1 MKARW
6 KSLGILLLVL
16 AAAVC
21 AEEEER
27 LFEANVIFKHNSSS
41 NLLEIS
47 FDRED
52 LFSVLTQLELAT
64 LQTYQCLLKEN
75 GSDRGHFVQNGPDDV
90 TPFTITKHH
99 DMCKPMKNLSIKC
112 EIKLFGL
119 AGSPAATVN
128 VKSKEFSYEGS
139 QDLLDYRCNMTVFYA
154 VTIGN
159 RETFE
164 NQFCARSMNPILN
177 PRWRHS

>member
-1 MKARW
+1 MT
-6 KSLGILLLVL
+6 SLGILLLVL
-16 AAAVC
+16 AVAVC
-21 AEEEER
+21 AEEEEER

-52 LFSVLTQLELAT
+52 LFSVLTQLELTT

-90 TPFTITKHH
+90 APFTIIKHH
-99 DMCKPMKNLSIKC
+99 DMCKPMKNRSIRC
-112 EIKLFGL
+112 EIKLFGVD
-119 AGSPAATVN
+119 SSSTTVN

-139 QDLLDYRCNMTVFYA
+139 QDLLDYRCDMTVFYA